1 MIMAKRMKISD
12 ATKIRVAGEYHVPSE
27 AGSGPTPVLQPADMA
42 SGFTPGLPKPTPMC
56 DPAKEAAQHVP
67 PTPK

>member
-1 MIMAKRMKISD
+1 MLKSKAKITIT
-12 ATKIRVAGEYHVPSE
+12 AHP
-27 AGSGPTPVLQPADMA
+27 SGPIPSNPTPRTYQTSDFLNGPAPMVD
-42 SGFTPGLPKPTPMC
+42 SSPMC